1 MRWFKLE
8 DPNAIDYPRA
18 WLKKVAGRL
27 AINHF
32 RRQSL
37 RTTVEKPLEPEKMEQ
52 MAVDM
57 ERDLQ
62 RLEIEDALEQMAV
75 DMERDLQRLEIEDA
89 LSRLPWRDQL
99 LLKLRMEGKS
109 YQEVAQLLDLTP
121 SSIGTMLAR
130 AMQRFRVEYEGK
142 EAGQHEVSGRGNV
155 IRLFG

>member
-8 DPNAIDYPRA
+8 DPGAIEYPRA

-37 RTTVEKPLEPEKMEQ
+37 RTTVEKPLEPEKM
-52 MAVDM
+52 
-57 ERDLQ
+57 
-62 RLEIEDALEQMAV
+62 EQMAV

>member
-62 RLEIEDALEQMAV
+62 RM
-75 DMERDLQRLEIEDA
+75 EIEDA
-89 LSRLPWRDQL
+89 LSRLQWRDQL

>member
-37 RTTVEKPLEPEKMEQ
+37 RTTVEKPLEPEKM
-52 MAVDM
+52 
-57 ERDLQ
+57 
-62 RLEIEDALEQMAV
+62 EQMAV